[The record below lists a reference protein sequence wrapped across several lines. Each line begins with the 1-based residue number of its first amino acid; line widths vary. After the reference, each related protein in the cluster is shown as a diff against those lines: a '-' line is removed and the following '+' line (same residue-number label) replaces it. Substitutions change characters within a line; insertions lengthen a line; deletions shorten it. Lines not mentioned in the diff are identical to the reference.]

1 MTATDFMAKTC
12 LFHLLMDI
20 LSLLFIAISTTQVR
34 SVDQSIQA
42 PSMSVDQERLLDKA
56 FGLQPYPNKKQRQHL
71 AAEIHTTEDLIKLW
85 FRERRVTLKNQL
97 SHHRQRSAKLAY
109 LNSLAHSLVMQ
120 PVQPTTPRQT
130 RPAMPFVAYPP
141 VAYSRAHVVPSMY
154 SRSAA
159 RQSPYMLPSSPA
171 LKGCPRSYWYY

>member
-1 MTATDFMAKTC
+1 
-12 LFHLLMDI
+12 MDI
-20 LSLLFIAISTTQVR
+20 LSLLFVAMLTAQVR

-56 FGLQPYPNKKQRQHL
+56 FSLQPYPNKKQRQHL
-71 AAEIHTTEDLIKLW
+71 AAEIHASEDQIKLW

-109 LNSLAHSLVMQ
+109 LNSLAHSLVIQ
-120 PVQPTTPRQT
+120 PVQPTPRQT
-130 RPAMPFVAYPP
+130 RPAVPFVPYRP
-141 VAYSRAHVVPSMY
+141 VAYSRAHVVPSIY

-159 RQSPYMLPSSPA
+159 RQSPYILPPA
-171 LKGCPRSYWYY
+171 LKGHPRSYWYY